1 MTKFWKKL
9 LQAVS
14 ISSGILAI
22 ALGVVLFRQYNPQM
36 PPAVESA
43 PAIRDPFLAG
53 QPAQPVMVTEAAPS
67 LGLRSGLG
75 RAVITQEPEPTPPPA
90 DTWMRFGG
98 VSWLEGQIKAVF
110 TPTCEERRIALP
122 AFSVYAWTPEIF
134 DSGLFEVGKSN
145 VVAWEHLG
153 YTGLWM
159 HSGLD
164 VLGRVQSAFPLQEYM
179 ERHISGRLN
188 TPEEFDLKAAQCLIG
203 SQVVFEVNGEKVTG
217 TVSALARVPA
227 AEVAVVS
234 EHVMD
239 LVPYLAET
247 YPESGFAELEAGGL
261 VLYFCGRQ
269 LSTEPADM
277 KAGYFSQT
285 RIIVGI
291 AP

>member
-1 MTKFWKKL
+1 MNKFGKKL

-22 ALGVVLFRQYNPQM
+22 GLGLVLFRQYKPQL
-36 PPAVESA
+36 PPVAESA
-43 PAIRDPFLAG
+43 PVIIDPFLAE
-53 QPAQPVMVTEAAPS
+53 QPSPPNEEAAPVQR
-67 LGLRSGLG
+67 LEVRAGLG
-75 RAVITQEPEPTPPPA
+75 RVIVTEEAAPTPPPA

-98 VSWLEGQIKAVF
+98 VSWLEGQVKTTFA
-110 TPTCEERRIALP
+110 PTCEERLIALP
-122 AFSVYAWTPEIF
+122 AFSVYAWTPDIF
-134 DSGLFEVGKSN
+134 ESGLFEVGKSN
-145 VVAWEHLG
+145 VVSWEHLG

-164 VLGRVQSAFPLQEYM
+164 VLGRVQSAFPMQEYL
-179 ERHISGRLN
+179 ERHRTGRLN

-227 AEVAVVS
+227 AEVAEVS

-239 LVPYLAET
+239 LVPHLAET
-247 YPESGFAELEAGGL
+247 YPGSGFGELDEGGL

-269 LSTEPADM
+269 LSTEAADM
-277 KAGYFSQT
+277 SAGYYSQT